1 MATEPVR
8 ICPECGNRSP
18 VGAERCSACQAIL
31 TEVPVTHLEA
41 RVAEAPGTGGQ
52 GVDAAAQGVETGGE
66 TEIVFRALREVAFK
80 TESWQIALTSS
91 AMEFTLQG
99 PPGKDE
105 KTHISIPRSAA
116 TTRLKTEGGFGRN
129 FRKLNGKRSGIILYI
144 KPLTPDAALV
154 GVGVQYEDKFLISR
168 EDWSRIRSWLAETPA
183 EERREAE
190 KEARSRLAAEL
201 RGRGVVYLLL
211 GGAHFVF
218 SNSLEP
224 TWGVVLVLI
233 GLLNLAVVD
242 RSLFIINGVA
252 LVLAG
257 AWNALIGELGG
268 SFGWRMLGI
277 GQVVWGLQEFSRY
290 GHYGTLSVPGRPG
303 GDRPLRTREI
313 ERLRGA
319 MEQKSTEKLLEM
331 WNSENPAQFLPETLE
346 AVRLVLLARGI
357 DVSDE
362 GGARSQITNG

>member
-1 MATEPVR
+1 MPTESVR

-18 VGAERCSACQAIL
+18 AGEERCSACQAIL
-31 TEVPVTHLEA
+31 TEVPVTHVEA
-41 RVAEAPGTGGQ
+41 PAAEASTDDQ
-52 GVDAAAQGVETGGE
+52 GADGVPRGAEKGGE
-66 TEIVFRALREVAFK
+66 AGIVLRVLREVAFK
-80 TESWQIALTSS
+80 TETWQIALTPS
-91 AMEFTLQG
+91 AMEFTLRG
-99 PPGKDE
+99 APGKDK
-105 KTHISIPRSAA
+105 KTHISIPRSTA
-116 TTRLKTEGGFGRN
+116 TTRLRTEGGYGRN

-168 EDWSRIRSWLAETPA
+168 EDWSRIRSWLAETPV
-183 EERREAE
+183 EERRAAE

-201 RGRGVVYLLL
+201 RGRGGVYLLL
-211 GGAHFVF
+211 GGAHFIF

-233 GLLNLAVVD
+233 GLLNLAVAD
-242 RSLFIINGVA
+242 RSLFIINGIA

-257 AWNALIGELGG
+257 AWNALTGQLAG
-268 SFGWRMLGI
+268 SFGWRALGI
-277 GQVVWGLQEFSRY
+277 AQVVWGLQEFSRY
-290 GHYGTLSVPGRPG
+290 GHYGSLAVP
-303 GDRPLRTREI
+303 GDRPLRAREI
-313 ERLRGA
+313 ERLRGP

-346 AVRLVLLARGI
+346 AVRLALLARGI

-362 GGARSQITNG
+362 GGARPPIADG